1 MSTWVRAP
9 DHLRSRSTT
18 VPELASTLLPL
29 AAIFLVFWLLIIRPQ
44 QRRQKALQDLRR
56 SLQPGDRVMLTSG
69 IFGTLRSSDGDRA
82 TVEIAPGIVIEI
94 ASGAVASVENAPRD
108 DVDDEDEDSEAG
120 SATGTESTP
129 GADER
134 TEER

>member
-1 MSTWVRAP
+1 M
-9 DHLRSRSTT
+9 
-18 VPELASTLLPL
+18 PELASTLLPL

-56 SLQPGDRVMLTSG
+56 ALQPGDRVMLTSG

-82 TVEIAPGIVIEI
+82 MVEIAPGTVIEI
-94 ASGAVASVENAPRD
+94 ASGAVASVEKAADDGADHEGDEDDDADDD
-108 DVDDEDEDSEAG
+108 DVTDDEDS
-120 SATGTESTP
+120 TTETSTAADVTP
-129 GADER
+129 VADER

>member
-1 MSTWVRAP
+1 
-9 DHLRSRSTT
+9 

-56 SLQPGDRVMLTSG
+56 ALQPGDRVMLTSG

-82 TVEIAPGIVIEI
+82 TVEIAPGTVIEI
-94 ASGAVASVENAPRD
+94 ASGAVASVEKSSDED
-108 DVDDEDEDSEAG
+108 DDADDDYVTDDEDS
-120 SATGTESTP
+120 TTETSTAADVTP
-129 GADER
+129 VADER